1 MDVLPRHIEAARR
14 DSPRT
19 FSYKFTVAS
28 LQSPFV
34 LNTIPRCWQYQGA
47 KFVSIKAIVF
57 LTYWQ
62 GVALGM
68 VQEMPFFRA
77 IAVFV
82 GLCVEEDPDKSFLEA
97 ACKEGD
103 AEATESLATG
113 MQAVLICL
121 EMFGAA
127 LVHRTVFSY
136 RDYTRYKRATDAPE
150 RSFWN
155 AVKHSLDPRIVVQ
168 QVTEYSGIGDIEQRG
183 RAAGVLVDRL
193 VGAAA
198 DQWHGGDRLIRD

>member
-1 MDVLPRHIEAARR
+1 MYCRV
-14 DSPRT
+14 
-19 FSYKFTVAS
+19 
-28 LQSPFV
+28 LQSTFV
-34 LNTIPRCWQYQGA
+34 LISCRTWKYQGA

-82 GLCVEEDPDKSFLEA
+82 GLCVADDTA
-97 ACKEGD
+97 ASRASIWHAHCKEGD
-103 AEATESLATG
+103 AEAKESLESLATG

-136 RDYTRYKRATDAPE
+136 RDYTRYKRPTDLPK
-150 RSFWN
+150 RSCWR
-155 AVKHSLDPRIVVQ
+155 AVKHSLDPRIVAQ
-168 QVTEYSGIGDIEQRG
+168 QVTEYAGIREIEEKG
-183 RAAGVLVDRL
+183 RLVGGLVDRAFD
-193 VGAAA
+193 AAT